1 MIWKLFF
8 GFCYFHVSYFDCTN
22 FYFDIGRSDMD
33 TFDDN
38 GNPIDKKGN
47 PTELKYRKQEP
58 EKNHRPDPIVKM
70 GLLMGKNGIP
80 LAFDLFPGN
89 ESEKVHMR
97 PIINRVKNEFNSG
110 RIIFVADRGLNTSDN
125 IYFLN
130 GDNKGDYNP
139 RDGYVYGQLVRGA
152 DAGSGAYVRNIAFDK
167 ATGEIVE
174 GRELTLDT
182 EKITEE
188 EKYDGYYSV
197 VTSELNMSDYEIR
210 DTYRGLARIEEPFKI
225 SKTEFESRPVF
236 VWTNEHI
243 PVRLL

>member
-1 MIWKLFF
+1 M
-8 GFCYFHVSYFDCTN
+8 
-22 FYFDIGRSDMD
+22 
-33 TFDDN
+33 
-38 GNPIDKKGN
+38 
-47 PTELKYRKQEP
+47 
-58 EKNHRPDPIVKM
+58 RPDPIVKM

-210 DTYRGLARIEEPFKI
+210 DTYRGLARIEETFKI

>member
-1 MIWKLFF
+1 
-8 GFCYFHVSYFDCTN
+8 
-22 FYFDIGRSDMD
+22 
-33 TFDDN
+33 
-38 GNPIDKKGN
+38 
-47 PTELKYRKQEP
+47 
-58 EKNHRPDPIVKM
+58 M

-97 PIINRVKNEFNSG
+97 PIINRVKN
-110 RIIFVADRGLNTSDN
+110 
-125 IYFLN
+125 
-130 GDNKGDYNP
+130 
-139 RDGYVYGQLVRGA
+139 VYGQLVRGA

-210 DTYRGLARIEEPFKI
+210 DTYRGLARIEETFKI